1 MLDTKQCNPNRM
13 AASLEVLK
21 YIEKNGELTT
31 RDIDIVMIVAGLPP
45 VSQKEVEVIG

>member
-13 AASLEVLK
+13 AASLEVLN
-21 YIEKNGELTT
+21 YLAKNGELTT